1 MPRGDGT
8 GPFRLRLR
16 GSRTSPMGRSV
27 GTGGRKLAGRG
38 LLGLSVPL
46 IGGLIHDLSNPNG
59 FLRSFIGRITGSLET
74 RNVETKKIIDV
85 DYKVIEDKQKNP

>member
-16 GSRTSPMGRSV
+16 GARTSSMGSV
-27 GTGGRKLAGRG
+27 GTGGRKLAGRS

-46 IGGLIHDLSNPNG
+46 IGALIHDVSKPNG
-59 FLRSFIGRITGSLET
+59 LLRPFIKRVLGGRET
-74 RNVETKKIIDV
+74 AKIVDV
-85 DYKVIEDKQKNP
+85 DYKVIEDMQKDT

>member
-16 GSRTSPMGRSV
+16 GARTSPMGSV
-27 GTGGRKLAGRG
+27 GTGGKKLAGRG

-46 IGGLIHDLSNPNG
+46 IGGLIHDLSDPNG
-59 FLRSFIGRITGSLET
+59 FLRPFIRRITGSLET

-85 DYKVIEDKQKNP
+85 DYKVIENKQKDT